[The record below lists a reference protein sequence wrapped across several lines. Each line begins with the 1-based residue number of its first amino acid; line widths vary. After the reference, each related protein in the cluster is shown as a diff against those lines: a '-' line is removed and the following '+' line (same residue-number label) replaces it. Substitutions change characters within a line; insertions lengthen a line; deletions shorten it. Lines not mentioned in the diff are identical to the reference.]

1 MFISKMALPRR
12 TFLRGLGVTLALP
25 LLDAMVPAATAL
37 AESPA
42 SPVRRIGFVFVPHG
56 ANQDWAPVGQ
66 RWKPPTAGEN
76 FEFSTIL
83 KPLET
88 VRNHVTVISNFSR
101 GTQSGH
107 ANSPT
112 GWLAG
117 LNQVK
122 RTDGADYVAG
132 TTFDQMLARQI
143 GKDTAL
149 PSLELATEDFT
160 GYIGSCDVG
169 YNCAYYNTISWSSP
183 STPLP
188 MDIDPRAVF
197 ERLFGRPG
205 TSAQRV
211 ERLQQDKSILDS
223 IKEDAA
229 DLERG
234 LGAQD
239 RNRLGQYL
247 NDVREIER
255 RLQQIEAQNRTKVT
269 LVDAPI
275 GIPESF
281 EEHAGLMYDLLTV
294 AYQADMTRI
303 ATFMLCRELSQRTYA
318 DLGGL
323 SEPHHSMSHHQND
336 PEKLATLAKIQTYHI
351 SLFAKFVEK
360 LNRTPDGDG
369 SLLDHTLMAYGS
381 GMANS
386 NGHTPDPVPLVLVG
400 GAAGALKGNRHI
412 EAEPHTPLAN
422 LWVTVADKYGVAV
435 DKIGN
440 STGRFDI

>member
-12 TFLRGLGVTLALP
+12 TFLRGLGVTMALP
-25 LLDAMVPAATAL
+25 LLEAMVPAFTAL
-37 AESPA
+37 AQTPA
-42 SPVRRIGFVFVPHG
+42 DPIRRIGFVFVPHG
-56 ANQDWAPVGQ
+56 ANQDWAPVDQ
-66 RWKPPTAGEN
+66 RWKPQTSGTN
-76 FEFSTIL
+76 FEFSPIL

-88 VRNHVTVISNFSR
+88 VRDHVTVISNFAR
-101 GTQSGH
+101 GSQSGH
-107 ANSPT
+107 QNSPT

-132 TTFDQMLARQI
+132 TTFDQILARQI
-143 GKDTAL
+143 GKETAL

-169 YNCAYYNTISWSSP
+169 FNCAYYNTISWSSP
-183 STPLP
+183 TTPLP

-205 TSAQRV
+205 TAAQRLA
-211 ERLQQDKSILDS
+211 RLQQDRSILDS

-229 DLERG
+229 DLQRG
-234 LGAQD
+234 LGTQD
-239 RNRLGQYL
+239 RDRLNQYL

-255 RLQQIEAQNRTKVT
+255 RIEQTEAKNKNRVT
-269 LVDAPI
+269 LTDAPI
-275 GIPESF
+275 GVPESF
-281 EEHAGLMYDLLTV
+281 EEHAGLMYDMLAV

-303 ATFMLCRELSQRTYA
+303 ATFMLCRELSQRTYTA
-318 DLGGL
+318 LGGL
-323 SEPHHSMSHHQND
+323 SEPHHSMSHHAND
-336 PEKLATLAKIQTYHI
+336 PEKLRTLAMIQTYHI

-360 LNRTPDGDG
+360 LDKTPDGDG

-400 GAAGALKGNRHI
+400 GAGGRVKGNRHI
-412 EAEPHTPLAN
+412 EAEPHTALAN
-422 LWVTVADKYGVAV
+422 LWVAIGEKYDMPV
-435 DKIGN
+435 DHIGN
-440 STGRFDI
+440 STGKFDI

>member
-37 AESPA
+37 AQSPA
-42 SPVRRIGFVFVPHG
+42 NPVRRIGFVFVPHG

-88 VRNHVTVISNFSR
+88 VRNQVTVISNFSR

-143 GKDTAL
+143 GRDTAL

-211 ERLQQDKSILDS
+211 ARLQQDKSILDS
-223 IKEDAA
+223 IKEDTA

-234 LGAQD
+234 LGTQD

-303 ATFMLCRELSQRTYA
+303 ATFMLCRELSQRTYT

-336 PEKLATLAKIQTYHI
+336 PEKLATLAKIQTYHV